1 MLDVTR
7 YTSGRIAVANLSA
20 TIDGLE
26 HRRHRSATFEE
37 QVELSRLL
45 FLRGDLLGRIADH
58 DRAESVAIDAI
69 AVARDAGCAFYVR
82 ARLANRFHRF
92 PEARTMLE
100 RALAAGHSP
109 QEIDG
114 ERAALLQATGDY
126 RQAQC
131 IRERSANIDPGI
143 HTLGGLASLLGEMG
157 DWSASDACYSAALRT
172 DRGVSP
178 LPCAQL
184 LFEWGVCA
192 MRRGELD
199 RAETTFATL
208 GLILS
213 AHVPGRGHR
222 AEVALERGQLD
233 RALGLILPLLDITD
247 DPEYRATYAQILA
260 ARGDRAAAACEAEQ
274 AALEYERLLARR
286 PEAYADHAASFFM
299 GLGDRPLR
307 ALELATANCELR
319 ATPRARALLS
329 RAQRNA
335 VARGHGSTRRTA

>member
-1 MLDVTR
+1 MFEVPR
-7 YTSGRIAVANLSA
+7 YTSGGIAVANLSA
-20 TIDGLE
+20 AIDGLE
-26 HRRHRSATFEE
+26 HRRLLGATFEG
-37 QVELSRLL
+37 QLELSRLL

-58 DRAESVAIDAI
+58 DRAEVAALEAI
-69 AVARDAGCAFYVR
+69 TVARDAGSAFYVR

-92 PEARTMLE
+92 PDARSMLE

-109 QEIDG
+109 QEING
-114 ERAALLQATGDY
+114 ERASLLQATGDY
-126 RQAQC
+126 PRARV
-131 IRERSANIDPGI
+131 IRERLAKTDPGM
-143 HTLGGLASLLGEMG
+143 HTLGALATLLGEVG
-157 DWSASDACYSAALRT
+157 DWAAADACYAAALRA
-172 DRGVSP
+172 DHGVSP

-192 MRRGELD
+192 MRRRELD
-199 RAETTFATL
+199 RAEATFATL
-208 GLILS
+208 GLILP

-274 AALEYERLLARR
+274 AALEYERLLSRR

-335 VARGHGSTRRTA
+335 VASGQGSTRRTA